1 MFIDTSPYFI
11 ATRDSYTT
19 TQTPMVLVSIL
30 VALRAALVVRM
41 IIPDCDETYN
51 YWDPLNV
58 VLRGFGKQTWE
69 YSPEYA
75 IRLWAYLMV
84 YAVPAWIAS
93 KLGVS
98 DQWLFY
104 VVRLAIVLF
113 TVWGE
118 ITLYRLIRRQ
128 FGKEALNWFMVFSAA
143 LTGMA
148 HAGVALLPLLWALQT
163 QLVAVAA
170 ALDGH
175 YLTLVVWQFV
185 GGLLG
190 WPFALALGVPVG
202 LTVVIRRQ
210 FNTVVGAIL
219 AFTLICTL
227 LVAVDLYY
235 YDRLVLVPWNIVKY
249 NVLSGDDGVGPEI
262 FGTEPWTY
270 YPVNLV
276 LNFHVVAVA
285 GYLGAVVNYFF
296 YNPKRVWLV
305 LAPLLIWLAI
315 FFTQPHKEER
325 FLYPIYPLVV
335 ANAALL
341 AAAVGR
347 YVRSRLLKVV
357 AAVAVTVVS
366 CLRTAALILHYLAP
380 LTVMSTFWDGNETT
394 SVDQHKSVCV
404 GKEWYHFP
412 TLMLLPENY
421 RLEYIDL
428 GFDGLLPG
436 LFAEGL
442 LLKLRASVVP
452 EGMNN
457 RNQYDP
463 LKVVP
468 ESQCD
473 YLIELGAGE
482 DLKGWTRKQCAQ
494 MLDPAQPQGWGRL
507 IYLPI
512 NRGKVNAMDYCVYE
526 RDASV

>member
-1 MFIDTSPYFI
+1 M
-11 ATRDSYTT
+11 
-19 TQTPMVLVSIL
+19 LVSL
-30 VALRAALVVRM
+30 LLALRAALVARM

-58 VLRGFGKQTWE
+58 VIRGFGKQTWE

-75 IRLWAYLMV
+75 IRLWAYLLV
-84 YAVPAWIAS
+84 YALPATIAS

-104 VVRLAIVLF
+104 VVRLVIVAF

-118 ITLYRLIRRQ
+118 YVVYRLIKRQ
-128 FGKEALNWFMVFSAA
+128 FGTEALRWYVVFSAT

-148 HAGVALLPLLWALQT
+148 HAGVALLPLLWAMQT
-163 QLVAVAA
+163 QMVAVAA

-175 YLTLVVWQFV
+175 YLTLVVWQLV

-190 WPFALALGVPVG
+190 WPFALALGIPVG
-202 LTVVIRRQ
+202 LTILAKRRYT
-210 FNTVVGAIL
+210 TVVASVVAL
-219 AFTLICTL
+219 ALICGS

-285 GYLGAVVNYFF
+285 GYLGAIVNYWF

-305 LAPLLIWLAI
+305 LAPLIIWLAI
-315 FFTQPHKEER
+315 FFSQPHKEER
-325 FLYPIYPLVV
+325 FLYPVYPLVV

-341 AAAVGR
+341 AAVVGR
-347 YVRSRLLKVV
+347 YIRSPVLKVL

-366 CLRTAALILHYLAP
+366 LLRTAALITHYLAP
-380 LTVMSTFWDGNETT
+380 LTVMT
-394 SVDQHKSVCV
+394 SLWSDNLVSDQRQTVCV

-412 TLMLLPENY
+412 TLMLLPANY
-421 RLEYIDL
+421 RVEFIAL

-436 LFAEGL
+436 LFAEGS
-442 LLKLRASVVP
+442 LLKLRASVIP

-463 LKVVP
+463 SKVVP

-473 YLIELGAGE
+473 YLIELGPQDE
-482 DLKGWTRKQCAQ
+482 VKGWTPKQCAT
-494 MLDPAQPQGWGRL
+494 MLDPAQPQGLGRL
-507 IYLPI
+507 LWLPFGV
-512 NRGKVNAMDYCVYE
+512 GKVNSMDYCVYQRNE
-526 RDASV
+526 TV